1 MLRIALGIASACAAI
16 SLVTPPAAAQVDLT
30 DTGGNPLPGN
40 PLPTQRALNITASGQ
55 TKPPSRDASPTSQ
68 LDLTR
73 RSMNDANQ
81 DAITT
86 GICIGC
92 SPR

>member
-1 MLRIALGIASACAAI
+1 MLRITNAFAVVALTT
-16 SLVTPPAAAQVDLT
+16 LPAAAQADLA
-30 DTGGNPLPGN
+30 DTGGN
-40 PLPTQRALNITASGQ
+40 PLPTQRALNVTASGQ

-73 RSMNDANQ
+73 RSPNDANQ

>member
-16 SLVTPPAAAQVDLT
+16 ALVTPPAAAQVDLT
-30 DTGGNPLPGN
+30 DTGGN

>member
-30 DTGGNPLPGN
+30 DTDGN

-73 RSMNDANQ
+73 RSMNDTNQ